1 MVEQSSIVFALSI
14 TFYNYSRTSILI
26 FYKLDNTWSRFMSTY
41 FKKKKKKKVH
51 EYCPPH
57 KVPGAV

>member
-1 MVEQSSIVFALSI
+1 MVEQSCIVFALSI
-14 TFYNYSRTSILI
+14 TFYNDSRTSILI
-26 FYKLDNTWSRFMSTY
+26 FYKLDNTWSRFMSTH
-41 FKKKKKKKVH
+41 FKKKKKVH